1 MNKELKITDREWIC
15 PECGARHDRDL
26 LAANNIL
33 RRGIDELGNP
43 KNPTNSFVGVCQ
55 IEIKRIMEKTAI
67 KLNETTL
74 RKMISESIS
83 RVLREEELDFL
94 GGNEF
99 KWDNGYDAYVLV
111 DDSCD
116 AVIGNYGP
124 EGKEEAISDAKKQY
138 SRTRGGSFSVFGCK
152 NDMYDE
158 DSLVYC
164 TTSNR
169 NSWKF

>member
-1 MNKELKITDREWIC
+1 
-15 PECGARHDRDL
+15 
-26 LAANNIL
+26 
-33 RRGIDELGNP
+33 
-43 KNPTNSFVGVCQ
+43 
-55 IEIKRIMEKTAI
+55 MEKTTI
-67 KLNETTL
+67 KLNESTL

-83 RVLREEELDFL
+83 KVLSEGEFDFL

-99 KWDNGYDAYVLV
+99 KWNKDYKSYVLV

-124 EGKEEAISDAKKQY
+124 DGKEEAISDAKKQY
-138 SRTRGGSFSVFGCK
+138 NRTRGGSFSVFGCE
-152 NDMYDE
+152 NNMYDE
-158 DSLVYC
+158 NSLVYC

>member
-1 MNKELKITDREWIC
+1 MKKNVVKI
-15 PECGARHDRDL
+15 
-26 LAANNIL
+26 
-33 RRGIDELGNP
+33 
-43 KNPTNSFVGVCQ
+43 
-55 IEIKRIMEKTAI
+55 
-67 KLNETTL
+67 NESTL

-83 RVLREEELDFL
+83 KVLKEGELDFL
-94 GGNEF
+94 GGN
-99 KWDNGYDAYVLV
+99 KDYKSYVLV

-124 EGKEEAISDAKKQY
+124 DGKEEAISDAKKQY
-138 SRTRGGSFSVFGCK
+138 SRTRGGSFSVFGCE
-152 NDMYDE
+152 NHMYDE

>member
-1 MNKELKITDREWIC
+1 
-15 PECGARHDRDL
+15 
-26 LAANNIL
+26 
-33 RRGIDELGNP
+33 
-43 KNPTNSFVGVCQ
+43 
-55 IEIKRIMEKTAI
+55 MEKTTI
-67 KLNETTL
+67 KLNKATL

-83 RVLREEELDFL
+83 KVLREEELDFL
-94 GGNEF
+94 GGN
-99 KWDNGYDAYVLV
+99 KDYKSYVLV

-124 EGKEEAISDAKKQY
+124 DGKEEAISDAKKQY
-138 SRTRGGSFSVFGCK
+138 SRTRGGSFSVFGCE
-152 NDMYDE
+152 NHMYDE

>member
-1 MNKELKITDREWIC
+1 MKKNVVKI
-15 PECGARHDRDL
+15 
-26 LAANNIL
+26 
-33 RRGIDELGNP
+33 
-43 KNPTNSFVGVCQ
+43 
-55 IEIKRIMEKTAI
+55 
-67 KLNETTL
+67 NESTL

-83 RVLREEELDFL
+83 KVLKEGELDFL
-94 GGNEF
+94 GGN
-99 KWDNGYDAYVLV
+99 KDYKSYVLV

-124 EGKEEAISDAKKQY
+124 DGKEDAISDAKKQY
-138 SRTRGGSFSVFGCK
+138 SRTRGGSFSVFGCE
-152 NDMYDE
+152 NHMYDE

>member
-1 MNKELKITDREWIC
+1 
-15 PECGARHDRDL
+15 
-26 LAANNIL
+26 
-33 RRGIDELGNP
+33 
-43 KNPTNSFVGVCQ
+43 
-55 IEIKRIMEKTAI
+55 MEKTTI

-83 RVLREEELDFL
+83 KVLREGELDFL

>member
-1 MNKELKITDREWIC
+1 MKKNVVKI
-15 PECGARHDRDL
+15 
-26 LAANNIL
+26 
-33 RRGIDELGNP
+33 
-43 KNPTNSFVGVCQ
+43 
-55 IEIKRIMEKTAI
+55 
-67 KLNETTL
+67 NESTL

-83 RVLREEELDFL
+83 KVLKEGELDFL
-94 GGNEF
+94 GGN
-99 KWDNGYDAYVLV
+99 KDYKSYVLV

-124 EGKEEAISDAKKQY
+124 DGKEEAISDAKKQY